1 MNEKI
6 VSTTGGLILFSLIS
20 TTLVSSMAVISSSL
34 RVSDGGHALLILLG
48 GLGMEAVKV
57 GAPVAAWTLVERR
70 EILAA
75 KIVGGAWAVVFAA
88 CAMTTFL
95 TLSAP
100 EPLLYSEL
108 SRTEAALKSMTAS
121 IAEGSLSD
129 AVRAGYE
136 KRVSELRAEVAELR
150 TRPRET
156 RGRSASDYMLGSAGI
171 VIEAV
176 SAIGLILLRW
186 ATAKQGSPA
195 SPAQAELPAVA
206 RTEEDK
212 PVERLEE
219 PRALFLAPPVF
230 RGPEAFSIA
239 PHLAQRRRESRYEGP
254 AAPRVSAR
262 GALIVHRPLSRRS
275 ASAEERSLRAPD
287 RDLTDQGSEEP
298 ASGTSVESAP
308 PRQETPSA
316 FSLASVP
323 INSTKETNFLWRHVI
338 PNGAITLLTGQ
349 PKIGKS
355 QILIHMAAVVS
366 SGGTWPDGRRAEQ
379 GSVILME
386 TEDLFSDT
394 QRRLAAAGADLSRV
408 LVRDS
413 EEGPM
418 DLSTEEG
425 MEELKRQAARMG
437 DVKLVGVS
445 PALAFF
451 GSGSNGDAEV
461 RRRVEPFR
469 LWIAQ
474 NRMAAV
480 LVTHPAKRAG
490 RKLEDQFAG
499 SDGFRRLARSA
510 YVAMTDDSDPNPN
523 PKLKRRMLACAGVNG
538 GDDATRFFY
547 KFEVVEA
554 MGGETTRIAWSAQ
567 PSAHGLEKAP
577 QRPVEEPARTV
588 EERRRLETPISVED
602 LPASAPAVT
611 ASDRTRRREKL
622 KDFLK
627 DALSDGP
634 VSLKALKDMAALN
647 GGAGNST
654 LYAAAQELGV
664 ERKDYAGGVMWS
676 LPETRS

>member
-1 MNEKI
+1 
-6 VSTTGGLILFSLIS
+6 
-20 TTLVSSMAVISSSL
+20 
-34 RVSDGGHALLILLG
+34 
-48 GLGMEAVKV
+48 
-57 GAPVAAWTLVERR
+57 
-70 EILAA
+70 
-75 KIVGGAWAVVFAA
+75 
-88 CAMTTFL
+88 
-95 TLSAP
+95 
-100 EPLLYSEL
+100 
-108 SRTEAALKSMTAS
+108 
-121 IAEGSLSD
+121 
-129 AVRAGYE
+129 
-136 KRVSELRAEVAELR
+136 
-150 TRPRET
+150 
-156 RGRSASDYMLGSAGI
+156 
-171 VIEAV
+171 
-176 SAIGLILLRW
+176 
-186 ATAKQGSPA
+186 
-195 SPAQAELPAVA
+195 
-206 RTEEDK
+206 
-212 PVERLEE
+212 
-219 PRALFLAPPVF
+219 
-230 RGPEAFSIA
+230 
-239 PHLAQRRRESRYEGP
+239 
-254 AAPRVSAR
+254 
-262 GALIVHRPLSRRS
+262 
-275 ASAEERSLRAPD
+275 
-287 RDLTDQGSEEP
+287 
-298 ASGTSVESAP
+298 
-308 PRQETPSA
+308 
-316 FSLASVP
+316 
-323 INSTKETNFLWRHVI
+323 
-338 PNGAITLLTGQ
+338 
-349 PKIGKS
+349 
-355 QILIHMAAVVS
+355 
-366 SGGTWPDGRRAEQ
+366 
-379 GSVILME
+379 
-386 TEDLFSDT
+386 
-394 QRRLAAAGADLSRV
+394 
-408 LVRDS
+408 
-413 EEGPM
+413 M

-445 PALAFF
+445 PDLAFF

-567 PSAHGLEKAP
+567 PSAHVLEKAP

-622 KDFLK
+622 KEFLK

-634 VSLKALKDMAALN
+634 MPLKALKDMAALN